1 MPTTEHSFELEQCK
15 ALCKEAGFCCNN
27 PDVGSNQLLSCA
39 QACMIRARGTDE
51 EECEGTCHAQDL
63 SRGCSRS
70 VNGHSYS
77 MCQSCDD
84 LDSTCPH
91 GVQERGMACQ
101 AGCRMRP
108 WRHVETRTIAAQC
121 CEGCHSWAFA
131 APANGTDDTHL
142 WHFES
147 IALAPFV
154 PAGDPTV
161 GVHNGDVFFKQVP

>member
-1 MPTTEHSFELEQCK
+1 MHTWDGPNTLPSQVLERCHEK
-15 ALCKEAGFCCNN
+15 CKEAGFCCNN

-91 GVQERGMACQ
+91 GVQEHEHACH
-101 AGCRMRP
+101 AGCSVAKERDICDFRP
-108 WRHVETRTIAAQC
+108 HDSC
-121 CEGCHSWAFA
+121 G
-131 APANGTDDTHL
+131 N
-142 WHFES
+142 
-147 IALAPFV
+147 
-154 PAGDPTV
+154 AGELC
-161 GVHNGDVFFKQVP
+161 